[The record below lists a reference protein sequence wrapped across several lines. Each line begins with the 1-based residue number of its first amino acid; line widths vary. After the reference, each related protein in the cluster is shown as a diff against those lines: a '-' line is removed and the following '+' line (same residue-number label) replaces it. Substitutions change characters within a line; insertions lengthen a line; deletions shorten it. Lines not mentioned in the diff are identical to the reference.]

1 MAASDG
7 SAVALEG
14 PARRGHPHPRS
25 LGTFPR
31 VLGLYVREKKVLTLE
46 QAIHKLSGY
55 PASRMRLKDRGQLK
69 AGMAADVVV
78 FDPATVADQATY
90 TQPFAYAT
98 GVLAV
103 LVNGAVALR
112 DGERGPRRAGRAL
125 RVTAA

>member
-7 SAVALEG
+7 SAVALDG

-46 QAIHKLSGY
+46 QAVHKLSGY

-112 DGERGPRRAGRAL
+112 EGERGPRRAGRAL
-125 RVTAA
+125 RAT